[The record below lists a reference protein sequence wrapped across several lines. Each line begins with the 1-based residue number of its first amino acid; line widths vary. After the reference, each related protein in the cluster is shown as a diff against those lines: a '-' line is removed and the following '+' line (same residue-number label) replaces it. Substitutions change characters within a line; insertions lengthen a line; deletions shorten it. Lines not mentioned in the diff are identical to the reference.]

1 MIGRVYTQCG
11 KHSAVHSET
20 QFMTVHQKHLC
31 VCSNMQDS
39 IKKRKPSYFLSF
51 MGSEYIK

>member
-1 MIGRVYTQCG
+1 MIGRVYAQCG